1 MLVSP
6 QTSTVPS
13 SHHLATIRPL
23 VDSLY
28 DSTRQSTALIN
39 QTHNELGLL
48 LAVLSA
54 TEARSSLLYADR
66 SPPALDRKLES
77 CHAILLDIEKLQNR
91 PAEIGLQGRITE
103 IRGRISS
110 LVFELNLLNADMM
123 MFVPLERFMWNF
135 HWY

>member
-1 MLVSP
+1 MLVSS
-6 QTSTVPS
+6 QTPAVPS

-54 TEARSSLLYADR
+54 TEARCSLLYEGR
-66 SPPALDRKLES
+66 SPPALERKLEN
-77 CHAILLDIEKLQNR
+77 CHAILSDIEKLHNK
-91 PAEIGLQGRITE
+91 PAEIGLQAHVTE
-103 IRGRISS
+103 IRARISS
-110 LVFELNLLNADMM
+110 LVFELNVMNADMM
-123 MFVPLERFMWNF
+123 MFVVPF
-135 HWY
+135 